1 MDHDDVA
8 PIAELLEE
16 RRHLLDVAYWM
27 LGSPS
32 EAESVVDET
41 YRRWYL
47 LSDAARKVI
56 TAPGY
61 WLAKTAGGSVWTGS
75 SCPSGRTTGPS
86 PGVLLT
92 GPGPPSLLRPL
103 RRSSVRSYWTHWTP
117 CRRPSER
124 PSCSTTSSG

>member
-1 MDHDDVA
+1 MDHADIA

-47 LSDAARKVI
+47 LSDAARKGI
-56 TAPGY
+56 TAPRS
-61 WLAKTAGGSVWTGS
+61 WLAKTAGGICLNRLVL
-75 SCPSGRTTGPS
+75 PSGGRRGIPRVPS
-86 PGVLLT
+86 
-92 GPGPPSLLRPL
+92 
-103 RRSSVRSYWTHWTP
+103 
-117 CRRPSER
+117 
-124 PSCSTTSSG
+124 